1 MSDHE
6 HSPYLKIFAWLTI
19 WTVLEIA
26 IALEVLGLPRLVVV
40 LGLGVMAAIKAALV
54 GLYYMHLK
62 YEGKL
67 IWVIIFS
74 PIVLLCI
81 LAVGFYWDAAGYYP
95 R

>member
-1 MSDHE
+1 MSDQE

-40 LGLGVMAAIKAALV
+40 LGLCVMAAVKAALV

-67 IWVIIFS
+67 IWVIIFT
-74 PIVLLCI
+74 PIVLVGI
-81 LAVGFYWDAAGYYP
+81 LVLGFYWDAVGYYP
-95 R
+95 M